1 MDSIVNYIKNNQI
14 AKILI
19 VLVIV
24 FVFLYFLKPATESF
38 VKENLDNTE
47 ETTLQPVQ
55 QVTQQPSDSINF
67 TQSPVANPY
76 QDVLKDKPQLKTEE
90 LLPNYSKE
98 NEFVKGNPIADLLK
112 EKNFLISGY
121 HIGIDT
127 ISSSNKIPN
136 YDLRSVV
143 PIPKI
148 ETGPWMQSS
157 YEVQPIR
164 RQLEIGSF

>member
-1 MDSIVNYIKNNQI
+1 MDSIVNYIKNNQLV
-14 AKILI
+14 KILI

-24 FVFLYFLKPATESF
+24 FVFLYFLKPTTESF
-38 VKENLDNTE
+38 TKEKLENTDI
-47 ETTLQPVQ
+47 TNVPAVPLT
-55 QVTQQPSDSINF
+55 TQQPTEQQNF
-67 TQSPVANPY
+67 TQAPVANPY
-76 QDVLKDKPQLKTEE
+76 ENVLKDKPQLKTEE

-143 PIPKI
+143 PIPKVD
-148 ETGPWMQSS
+148 TGPWMQSS

-164 RQLEIGSF
+164 RQLEIGSY